1 MLTLAALLFRQVFEA
16 HGQLDAENPD
26 THCCLIKVFHNVAS
40 MTAPTT
46 DAEKFISNVLEA
58 ERPTYRFLD
67 ARAAAAKLIYC
78 LEPNMKA
85 EAVKLIEESPKNLD
99 LSTRNNKSEMIMIGE
114 AHRMNSTGSLSF
126 SGNSGVVNGSS
137 ALTGIGNSG
146 ESFVVDSV
154 PELKHQTG
162 VAVEWS
168 VEEQNKLEEAL
179 PKYADEPG
187 IIRYVK
193 IASTLRNKTVR
204 DVALRCRW
212 MGIKRRKHE
221 ELNLWKKTKDKK
233 DKSMESSSK
242 SSVQSYSTI
251 NVAPFSVSTNHK
263 PWVDN
268 IHVEELRG
276 SIRHLLEQNSQVLG
290 QISTNICA
298 LKLQDNVDLFRQMK
312 NNLTAILNEY
322 CKKHS
327 WAATA
332 YDAVSV
338 IGHDE
343 YETRTRM
350 LVRDGIIS

>member
-1 MLTLAALLFRQVFEA
+1 MDM
-16 HGQLDAENPD
+16 G
-26 THCCLIKVFHNVAS
+26 FHHQQAS
-40 MTAPTT
+40 GLNQPSIC
-46 DAEKFISNVLEA
+46 FQS
-58 ERPTYRFLD
+58 
-67 ARAAAAKLIYC
+67 
-78 LEPNMKA
+78 
-85 EAVKLIEESPKNLD
+85 
-99 LSTRNNKSEMIMIGE
+99 STRNNKSEMIMIGE
-114 AHRMNSTGSLSF
+114 AHRMNSTGCLSF

-137 ALTGIGNSG
+137 VLTGIGNSG

-154 PELKHQTG
+154 PELKHQTE

-322 CKKHS
+322 
-327 WAATA
+327 
-332 YDAVSV
+332 
-338 IGHDE
+338 
-343 YETRTRM
+343 
-350 LVRDGIIS
+350 VRYS

>member
-1 MLTLAALLFRQVFEA
+1 MDM
-16 HGQLDAENPD
+16 G
-26 THCCLIKVFHNVAS
+26 FHHQQAS
-40 MTAPTT
+40 GLNQPSIC
-46 DAEKFISNVLEA
+46 FQS
-58 ERPTYRFLD
+58 
-67 ARAAAAKLIYC
+67 
-78 LEPNMKA
+78 
-85 EAVKLIEESPKNLD
+85 
-99 LSTRNNKSEMIMIGE
+99 STRNNKSEMIMIGE
-114 AHRMNSTGSLSF
+114 AHRMNSTGCLSF

-137 ALTGIGNSG
+137 VLTGIGNSG

-154 PELKHQTG
+154 PELKHQTE

-233 DKSMESSSK
+233 VLM
-242 SSVQSYSTI
+242 VLLAWWLI
-251 NVAPFSVSTNHK
+251 IVF
-263 PWVDN
+263 
-268 IHVEELRG
+268 VEAELRG

-298 LKLQDNVDLFRQMK
+298 LKC
-312 NNLTAILNEY
+312 E
-322 CKKHS
+322 KHS
-327 WAATA
+327 RAATA
-332 YDAVSV
+332 CNFKRGSC
-338 IGHDE
+338 
-343 YETRTRM
+343 
-350 LVRDGIIS
+350 